1 MRAKLIILKAND
13 GYVFLS
19 HLLVY
24 TLTKYPSFDSFVIKV
39 MPLRVLFS
47 VYTNYINICFK
58 IYNAQVDDTLWN
70 SV

>member
-19 HLLVY
+19 HILVY
-24 TLTKYPSFDSFVIKV
+24 TLIKYPSFDSFVIKV
-39 MPLRVLFS
+39 MPLKVLFS
-47 VYTNYINICFK
+47 VLYQYLFK
-58 IYNAQVDDTLWN
+58 KNNTQVDDTLWN